1 MNIRL
6 STESDTAA
14 LAAIWRASVRA
25 THDFLLDADF
35 REIDTLVAE
44 HYLPATRVWV
54 ALDETGRACGFLGL
68 SGAHVDALFIDPASR
83 GQGAGRR
90 LLAHAESIAGRLRS
104 TSTSRTCRRSVST
117 ATWDSWRWDVRPPM
131 TPVALIRCCTCVR
144 NEPPARH
151 AYKYIWT
158 NWVAFALF
166 LVHHRWV
173 VPASNGPAP
182 DQR

>member
-6 STESDTAA
+6 STGSDTAA
-14 LAAIWRASVRA
+14 LADIWRASVRA

-90 LLAHAESIAGRLRS
+90 LLAHAESIAGRLTVDVNEQNLQAVGFYRHMGFMAVGRS
-104 TSTSRTCRRSVST
+104 PTDD
-117 ATWDSWRWDVRPPM
+117 AGRPYPLLHM
-131 TPVALIRCCTCVR
+131 RQ
-144 NEPPARH
+144 E
-151 AYKYIWT
+151 
-158 NWVAFALF
+158 
-166 LVHHRWV
+166 
-173 VPASNGPAP
+173 
-182 DQR
+182 